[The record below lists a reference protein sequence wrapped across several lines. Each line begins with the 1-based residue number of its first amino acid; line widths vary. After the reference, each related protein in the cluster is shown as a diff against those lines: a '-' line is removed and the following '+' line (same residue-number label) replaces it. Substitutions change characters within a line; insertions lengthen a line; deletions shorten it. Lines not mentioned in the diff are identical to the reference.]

1 MEKVVLWTLLY
12 LVINGKKNINMKK
25 SLLIL
30 GIGNIL
36 FQDEGIGAHFVHYLD
51 EKYDFKSANYDVT
64 IIDGGTLAQ
73 RLIPEIIKHDEV
85 IVIDCIDALSSKAG
99 DVYFFD
105 YRNAPSQVNWQGSA
119 HEVEM
124 LQTLNMIDM
133 NKDLPSTYVL
143 GVIPKRVAD
152 DTTFELSSQIINAVD
167 TMEKVIKQHL
177 ELLHIELEL
186 RNSTTTIKQIA
197 QVSFKREII
206 HS

>member
-1 MEKVVLWTLLY
+1 MGRRTQ
-12 LVINGKKNINMKK
+12 MKI
-25 SLLIL
+25 LIL

-51 EKYDFKSANYDVT
+51 EKYEFISKDCSVS

-73 RLIPEIIKHDEV
+73 RLIPEIIKYDEV
-85 IVIDCIDALSSKAG
+85 IVVDCIDADNSTAG

-105 YRNAPSQVNWQGSA
+105 YRNTPSYINWQGSA

-133 NKDLPSTYVL
+133 NKDLPTTNVL

-152 DTTFELSSQIINAVD
+152 DTTFDLSDEIINAVN
-167 TMEKVIKQHL
+167 TMEKVILNYL
-177 ELLHIELEL
+177 EKLNIEVKIVDKKVKIED
-186 RNSTTTIKQIA
+186 IA
-197 QVSFKREII
+197 QVSFKRNMKNGA
-206 HS
+206 

>member
-1 MEKVVLWTLLY
+1 
-12 LVINGKKNINMKK
+12 MKK

-51 EKYDFKSANYDVT
+51 EKYDFKSKYYDVT

-85 IVIDCIDALSSKAG
+85 IVIDCIDALNSKAG

-105 YRNAPSQVNWQGSA
+105 YKDAPSEVNWQGSA

-152 DTTFELSSQIINAVD
+152 DTTFELSSQIVEAVN
-167 TMEKVIKQHL
+167 TMEKVIIGHL
-177 ELLHIELEL
+177 GLLHIELEL
-186 RNSTTTIKQIA
+186 RNSDTTINQIA